1 MASLAKLGASGGAE
15 PAQGKDGAEPA
26 GAAPARPLTW
36 SEVETLDILNGAETM
51 RDIAASREDMKAG
64 RVVVWK
70 PRDAKSTRST
80 WPNCARDCKK
90 APRRMIAACA
100 NLSSL
105 NWARHRRAGN
115 RPAGA
120 WNTQRRQRAR
130 IMEGGGASR
139 PGIVDRRRE
148 ARAQGPGSS
157 TAKPVAVCPGR
168 PRHRVHAGA
177 AIPPSGARAGPAPPA
192 RRRSGPEGVC
202 AAPAGSAGRT
212 PPRARNEKWRGG

>member
-36 SEVETLDILNGAETM
+36 SEVETLDILNDAETM

-130 IMEGGGASR
+130 IMEGGGRHGPASSTDGVR
-139 PGIVDRRRE
+139 RGPKAPDRRRQACSGVPGE
-148 ARAQGPGSS
+148 APASRARWRGHSPFRRAGGP
-157 TAKPVAVCPGR
+157 CPACASAERARGMFATPAGR
-168 PRHRVHAGA
+168 PGAHR
-177 AIPPSGARAGPAPPA
+177 
-192 RRRSGPEGVC
+192 
-202 AAPAGSAGRT
+202 
-212 PPRARNEKWRGG
+212 PRAK